1 MKWTACCTVCLF
13 FLHEKQQL
21 FINFFAIFDYMIYCI
36 WLKQGSKIPH
46 RMRHVNVISLNFPV
60 LFFCWHLDCFLNL
73 SSNFSQHRIWVW
85 LFCEDTESSG
95 NLSWENYKSQEHADM
110 GFLITQQRFW
120 YYAECCPSWPR
131 NAKSVLLY
139 GWHSNTHP
147 RTLLQCLTDKTE
159 VFQTRCRYTGKWSKR
174 IEVIEK

>member
-13 FLHEKQQL
+13 FLHENNNYL
-21 FINFFAIFDYMIYCI
+21 FIFLLYLTIYLLHLI
-36 WLKQGSKIPH
+36 KAGFKIPH
-46 RMRHVNVISLNFPV
+46 RKRHVNVISLNFPV

-131 NAKSVLLY
+131 NAKSVPLY

-147 RTLLQCLTDKTE
+147 RTLL
-159 VFQTRCRYTGKWSKR
+159 
-174 IEVIEK
+174 